1 MNIFKNMQVI
11 GLDRTGHMSFDQT
24 GRNTQI
30 CRTGPAEMNW
40 ILTYIFFIIIISIF
54 HFQKVEK
61 SSIWEG
67 KLLVSRQSSDFEIL
81 PDFRTRRVKSSQ
93 VKTLP

>member
-1 MNIFKNMQVI
+1 M
-11 GLDRTGHMSFDQT
+11 D
-24 GRNTQI
+24 
-30 CRTGPAEMNW
+30 W